1 MFLISL
7 ASVKSA
13 LSTTCLLLCH
23 NNITIHH
30 YMSPQN
36 TGLTIINSIFMIGL
50 TIKPFSVVLSRF
62 EILVFKFAPFLAII
76 DLNCLSAKVAS

>member
-13 LSTTCLLLCH
+13 LNATYLLLCH
-23 NNITIHH
+23 KNITIHH

-36 TGLTIINSIFMIGL
+36 TYLTIINSIFMIGL
-50 TIKPFSVVLSRF
+50 TIKPFSVMLSRF
-62 EILVFKFAPFLAII
+62 EILVFKFAPFLVII